1 MHSVASEKTRGSKA
15 DPSKTSH
22 LKENRTLLL
31 AAWLSLVV
39 GIVLLA
45 VKFFAYELTGSQ
57 AVFSDASESIVNV
70 ITAITALIT
79 LRIAVIP
86 ADRNHPYGHGKA
98 EYFSAVFEGGLL
110 AFAGALILIEAS
122 SALVSG
128 SELKE
133 LNLGLVLVLIAG
145 AINGGLGLFLQNVGK
160 KNHSA
165 TLVASGKH
173 IFSDC
178 ITSAGV
184 LLGLILVKLTGVI
197 WFDPITAMI
206 VAVLL
211 LKEGWSLVRGS
222 AAGLMDEQ
230 DRDVIKQIGHL
241 FDSNAF
247 PGIIRIHH
255 TRIIRSGAFHHINAH
270 VVVPEYWSVEEAHEK
285 TNQFAR
291 QVVQDHENQGE
302 IHFHVDP
309 CRQAYCKVCSIS
321 DCKVRREPFAHR
333 IPFSIDELTSPTE
346 PEEFRKPGKPLAEG
360 E

>member
-1 MHSVASEKTRGSKA
+1 MHSVVPEKTCDSEAGRSKR
-15 DPSKTSH
+15 SY

-31 AAWLSLVV
+31 AAWLSLGV
-39 GIVLLA
+39 GVVLLA
-45 VKFFAYELTGSQ
+45 IKFFAFELTGSQ
-57 AVFSDASESIVNV
+57 AVFSDASESTVNV

-79 LRIAVIP
+79 MRIAVIP

-110 AFAGALILIEAS
+110 AFAGVLILIEAG
-122 SALVSG
+122 SALVRG
-128 SELKE
+128 NELKE
-133 LNLGLVLVLIAG
+133 LNVGLFLILIAG
-145 AINGGLGLFLQNVGK
+145 AINGCLGLFLQKIGK
-160 KNHSA
+160 KNHSPA
-165 TLVASGKH
+165 LVASGKH

-184 LLGLILVKLTGVI
+184 LLGLILVKLTGII

-206 VAVLL
+206 VALLL

-230 DRDVIKQIGHL
+230 DRDVIHQIGHL

-285 TNQFAR
+285 TDHFAR

-309 CRQAYCKVCSIS
+309 CRQAYCKVCSIN
-321 DCKVRREPFAHR
+321 DCRVRREPFEHR
-333 IPFSIDELTSPTE
+333 MPFSIDELTSPTE
-346 PEEFRKPGKPLAEG
+346 PEEFRKPGKPLPEG